1 MASARLNKY
10 IVDAPSDDASDSVS
24 STTAATTDAAAAAA
38 VCFALNPAAAA
49 SSSAATET
57 RPPQNAFFPIPS
69 PGGLEGFLPPQTG
82 FHCVKEEDVNFNDR
96 HSNKFDEEEEEFDL
110 EFQVRVTNI
119 HCRLERKNNYFSLID
134 KDPLP

>member
-10 IVDAPSDDASDSVS
+10 IVDAPLDDASDSVS

-49 SSSAATET
+49 PSSAATET
-57 RPPQNAFFPIPS
+57 LPPQNAFFPIPS
-69 PGGLEGFLPPQTG
+69 PGGPVGFLPPQTG
-82 FHCVKEEDVNFNDR
+82 FHCTKEEDVNFNDS
-96 HSNKFDEEEEEFDL
+96 HSNKFDDEEEEFDL

-119 HCRLERKNNYFSLID
+119 HCQLEMKNNYFSLID
-134 KDPLP
+134 KDPLH